1 MPTLRFAPGQEMH
14 WWATL
19 SGYALTK
26 CTQCHLASLG
36 LGEMINIWPVFLQ
49 APSTPH
55 VIKQSNAVHVPMI
68 SQSLNCLQPIIMALS
83 CNNHISLNSTGQA
96 LVEKHNTSFNLFS
109 AILIFTFNP
118 DQQNWGIIIKQSLKD
133 FTVSSEKSP
142 RLRLLL
148 NLETLKLLPY
158 MAAKIHKKFMCDL
171 VQVCNSH
178 TKRKLNLIKKKTYQ
192 ELHAYILH

>member
-1 MPTLRFAPGQEMH
+1 M
-14 WWATL
+14 
-19 SGYALTK
+19 
-26 CTQCHLASLG
+26 
-36 LGEMINIWPVFLQ
+36 
-49 APSTPH
+49 
-55 VIKQSNAVHVPMI
+55 
-68 SQSLNCLQPIIMALS
+68 
-83 CNNHISLNSTGQA
+83 SLNSTGQA

-178 TKRKLNLIKKKTYQ
+178 TKRKLNLIKTYQ
-192 ELHAYILH
+192 ENIPFGQKSTLNKVKVTKTGTTRKSSVEGIIMYDLKDLAQTM